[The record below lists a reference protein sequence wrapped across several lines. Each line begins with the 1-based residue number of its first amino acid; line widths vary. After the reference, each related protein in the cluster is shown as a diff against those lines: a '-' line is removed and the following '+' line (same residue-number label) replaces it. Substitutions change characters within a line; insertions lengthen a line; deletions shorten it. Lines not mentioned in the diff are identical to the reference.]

1 MFKRFLSAILV
12 IVLLSGCGG
21 QQPQEII
28 STPSLT
34 PLPSATHTPIPTSTN
49 TPTPTLTPTPTPL
62 PLAGPVTDNA
72 MVRLGKGWVNDLEF
86 SPNGEVLS
94 VATSI
99 GVYLYQVE
107 TMELIAFIPANSF
120 VKDTAFIDDETLV
133 VGSRDGTTIVWDVK
147 ETPKILESLQRP
159 DLVVALGVTEEKS
172 ILIVELGGSGASGN
186 VNIVIWDRTNPENAN
201 KVSSEYVDDGR
212 YSSAKNLFA
221 LSTIMLSK
229 VILVDTQR
237 MRTKAVMCKSCR
249 SFALSK
255 NGELFAANQRT
266 GGSDSQMLVLDTA
279 SQKELFS
286 IKDGSRPLAFSPD
299 EKLLV
304 SSSAAGLSFWNT
316 ESFELMNTIDGESA
330 QAGAFSPDGSLLATI
345 SRDGNLAIRET
356 SDGKTMFAIQG
367 FASLGN
373 ITFQDT
379 FMASTYES
387 QSIDILSI
395 ASGGSGFYSL
405 SGGNIYIRD
414 ISTGEIIRSIELSDE
429 EEDELGRLTSITFSP
444 DETILASTWD
454 NWETR
459 NRSIL
464 LLDPKTGEHL
474 KTLSG
479 FGPIAFSS
487 NASLLATSGTKNRL
501 VIWNIESGEPL
512 ELSLG
517 LIPAQFDVP
526 YKQSL
531 LFSPDDSMIA
541 ILFDQV
547 IFRDLSTGKQAK
559 TFESGLDP
567 SLAFGAF
574 HREGSGAIG
583 AFSPDGNIL
592 ASTWLVATNDDRTRR
607 APKGV
612 ITLWDVESGEKLA
625 LFDGHSNPPPYE
637 YSNPI
642 TALVFS
648 PDGRYLASGATDS
661 TIIIWDV
668 QNGSLLKVLKGHTAA
683 INSLAFSPDG
693 KFLYSNAMDGTVVIW
708 TLEKLLP

>member
-1 MFKRFLSAILV
+1 MFKRFLSVILV

-28 STPSLT
+28 STPSIT
-34 PLPSATHTPIPTSTN
+34 PLPSATHTLVPTSTN

-72 MVRLGKGWVNDLEF
+72 MIRLGKGWVNDLEF
-86 SPNGEVLS
+86 SPNGKILS

-107 TMELIAFIPANSF
+107 TMELIAFIPGNSF
-120 VKDTAFIDDETLV
+120 VKDTVFIDDETLV
-133 VGSRDGTTIVWDVK
+133 VGSGDGTTTVWDIK

-172 ILIVELGGSGASGN
+172 ILIVELGGSGASGS

-201 KVSSEYVDDGR
+201 RVSSEYVFDGQ
-212 YSSAKNLFA
+212 YSPTKNLLA

-237 MRTKAVMCKSCR
+237 MRTKAVMCTSCS

-255 NGELFAANQRT
+255 NGELFAANQWT
-266 GGSDSQMLVLDTA
+266 GGSDSQMLILDTA

-286 IKDGSRPLAFSPD
+286 IKDGSRPLVFSPD

-356 SDGKTMFAIQG
+356 GNGKTMFAIQG

-379 FMASTYES
+379 FMASTYEF
-387 QSIDILSI
+387 QSMSILSI

-405 SGGNIYIRD
+405 SGSNIYIRD

-429 EEDELGRLTSITFSP
+429 EDELGSLTSITFSP
-444 DETILASTWD
+444 DGTILASTWD

-459 NRSIL
+459 DHSIL
-464 LLDPKTGEHL
+464 LLNPVTDDHL

-479 FGPIAFSS
+479 FGPVAFSS
-487 NASLLATSGTKNRL
+487 NASLLATGGAENRL
-501 VIWNIESGEPL
+501 VIWDIESGEQLPV
-512 ELSLG
+512 SLG
-517 LIPAQFDVP
+517 LVPASFDEP
-526 YKQSL
+526 YKESL
-531 LFSPDDSMIA
+531 LFSPDNSMIV
-541 ILFDQV
+541 ILSDQV
-547 IFRDLSTGKQAK
+547 IFRDIATGKQVK

-567 SLAFGAF
+567 YLRFYDRG
-574 HREGSGAIG
+574 GSGALG
-583 AFSPDGNIL
+583 AFSPDGMIL
-592 ASTWLVATNDDRTRR
+592 ASTWLTATNDDRIKDT
-607 APKGV
+607 KG
-612 ITLWDVESGEKLA
+612 ILILWDVLTGEKITIL
-625 LFDGHSNPPPYE
+625 DGHSNPASTE
-637 YSNPI
+637 LADSNPI
-642 TALVFS
+642 TALAFS
-648 PDGRYLASGATDS
+648 PDGKLLASGAKDK

-668 QNGSLLKVLKGHTAA
+668 QNRSLLEVLEGHTGA
-683 INSLAFSPDG
+683 INSVAFSPDG
-693 KFLYSNAMDGTVVIW
+693 KLLYSNAMDGTVVIW
-708 TLEKLLP
+708 DMEQLLP

>member
-1 MFKRFLSAILV
+1 MFKRFLSVILV

-28 STPSLT
+28 STPSIT
-34 PLPSATHTPIPTSTN
+34 PLPSATHTPVPTSTN

-62 PLAGPVTDNA
+62 PLAGPVTDSA
-72 MVRLGKGWVNDLEF
+72 MARLGKGWVNDLEF
-86 SPNGEVLS
+86 SPNGKILS

-107 TMELIAFIPANSF
+107 TMELIAFIPGNSF
-120 VKDTAFIDDETLV
+120 VKDAVFIDDETLV
-133 VGSRDGTTIVWDVK
+133 VGSGDGTTIVWDIK
-147 ETPKILESLQRP
+147 ETPKILETLQRP

-172 ILIVELGGSGASGN
+172 ILIVELGRSGASGS
-186 VNIVIWDRTNPENAN
+186 VNIVIWDRTNPESTK
-201 KVSSEYVDDGR
+201 KVSSEYVFEGQ
-212 YSSAKNLFA
+212 YSPTKNLLA

-237 MRTKAVMCKSCR
+237 MRTKAVMCTSCS

-255 NGELFAANQRT
+255 NGELFAANQFHPT
-266 GGSDSQMLVLDTA
+266 ADSEMLIMDTA

-387 QSIDILSI
+387 QSMSVLSI
-395 ASGGSGFYSL
+395 ASGSSGFYSL
-405 SGGNIYIRD
+405 SGSDIYFRD

-429 EEDELGRLTSITFSP
+429 EKDELGRLTSITFSP

-454 NWETR
+454 NWETH
-459 NRSIL
+459 NRAIL
-464 LLDPKTGEHL
+464 LLDPKTGDRL

-479 FGPIAFSS
+479 FGPVAFSS
-487 NASLLATSGTKNRL
+487 NASLLATGGAENRL
-501 VIWNIESGEPL
+501 VIWDIESGEQLPV
-512 ELSLG
+512 SLG
-517 LIPAQFDVP
+517 LVPASFDEP
-526 YKQSL
+526 YKESL
-531 LFSPDDSMIA
+531 LFSPDNSMIV
-541 ILFDQV
+541 ILSDQV
-547 IFRDLSTGKQAK
+547 IFRDIATGEQVKVL
-559 TFESGLDP
+559 ESGLDQN
-567 SLAFGAF
+567 LRFYDRG
-574 HREGSGAIG
+574 GSGALG
-583 AFSPDGNIL
+583 AFSPDGMIL
-592 ASTWLVATNDDRTRR
+592 ASTWLTATNDDKIKDT
-607 APKGV
+607 KG
-612 ITLWDVESGEKLA
+612 ILILWDVLTGEKITIL
-625 LFDGHSNPPPYE
+625 DGHSNPASTE
-637 YSNPI
+637 LADSNPI
-642 TALVFS
+642 TALAFS
-648 PDGRYLASGATDS
+648 SDGRYLVSGTEDGF
-661 TIIIWDV
+661 IIVWDV
-668 QNGSLLKVLKGHTAA
+668 QNRSLLEVLEGHTGA
-683 INSLAFSPDG
+683 INSVAFSPDG
-693 KFLYSNAMDGTVVIW
+693 KLLYSNAMDGTVVIW
-708 TLEKLLP
+708 DMEQLLP